1 MELYSINEEH
11 YLFLSLRI
19 IKVDHCLKE
28 SPAHRSIV
36 LGEGGG
42 GGVTTYFEK
51 FGRSQRNLKKKLYYS
66 SLYFSCLKNLKIM
79 INLEN
84 KPISINGFSTI
95 LLIVRVFVNVLK

>member
-36 LGEGGG
+36 LREGGG
-42 GGVTTYFEK
+42 WVTTYFEK
-51 FGRSQRNLKKKLYYS
+51 FGRSQRNLKKK
-66 SLYFSCLKNLKIM
+66 
-79 INLEN
+79 
-84 KPISINGFSTI
+84 
-95 LLIVRVFVNVLK
+95 IVL

>member
-1 MELYSINEEH
+1 MELYSEEH

-42 GGVTTYFEK
+42 GGGLQPT
-51 FGRSQRNLKKKLYYS
+51 
-66 SLYFSCLKNLKIM
+66 LKNSD
-79 INLEN
+79 E
-84 KPISINGFSTI
+84 
-95 LLIVRVFVNVLK
+95 VNAI